1 MNQLSLATPAAA
13 RADQRVQDQNQVLA
27 LIDLIERGGGF
38 PATPATGTIYSRLAD
53 RAHRLDTIDAV
64 CRRGFREDDA
74 EALRAAHRLLAQIYA
89 ERLRLPSGDERRPSA
104 EADDIA
110 ELIETYLLGFEERA
124 IDHGLVASAPRTGA
138 ALASW
143 LRELVEQHPA
153 TAHPFYTDFMRRATK
168 RDLEYYSIQETT
180 LDPRF
185 DDAMALLQ
193 LGTPDVAKMEI
204 AKNYWDEMG
213 NGEIPRIHTKLFQRV
228 LDVLGITASAVRAQL
243 RTESIACGNLSMT
256 MVLQRCH
263 FHKAIGYYGVTEYV
277 VPFRFGHV
285 VEAWARSV
293 GPRLLSRALSD
304 RRRARQCVVRSRDCP
319 DRRCAAGHG
328 GIDRARRAVSSQ
340 FVPTLSRPLAERC
353 LWRSRPC
360 LTNRRMTTA
369 KARSPIPLCRRRR
382 ARCGRTR
389 SSATTC

>member
-1 MNQLSLATPAAA
+1 M
-13 RADQRVQDQNQVLA
+13 
-27 LIDLIERGGGF
+27 
-38 PATPATGTIYSRLAD
+38 
-53 RAHRLDTIDAV
+53 
-64 CRRGFREDDA
+64 
-74 EALRAAHRLLAQIYA
+74 LAQIYA

-124 IDHGLVASAPRTGA
+124 IDHGLVASAPRSGA
-138 ALASW
+138 ALARW

-285 VEAWARSV
+285 VEAWERLGLDPSGLDYYHVHYQIDAEHGNAWFDHVIAPIVDAQPDTAALIARGALYRLNSSQRYLD
-293 GPRLLSRALSD
+293 RLLSDVSGG
-304 RRRARQCVVRSRDCP
+304 
-319 DRRCAAGHG
+319 AGH
-328 GIDRARRAVSSQ
+328 A
-340 FVPTLSRPLAERC
+340 
-353 LWRSRPC
+353 
-360 LTNRRMTTA
+360 
-369 KARSPIPLCRRRR
+369 
-382 ARCGRTR
+382 
-389 SSATTC
+389 